1 MYIIGLISGTSM
13 DGCDAALVRFQD
25 GQIQLVHYLL
35 HPYPEALRQK
45 VVDCCSLERSNI
57 ALTCSLNVEL
67 GNWFAEAALAL
78 CQEAGVPPA
87 DIAAIGSHGQTV
99 WHIPFPEG
107 DFLPSTLQLGEP
119 AVIAWRTGVPVVAN
133 FRAMDMAAGGQGAPL
148 VPYPD
153 YLLYRGDRDLAL
165 QNLGGIGNV
174 TVLPANCRPEEVFA
188 FDTGPANMI
197 MDGFMRHFYGRP
209 YDEGGLEAA
218 RGQVRV
224 HILKEWMKIPYVDAP
239 PPKSTGRELYGDI
252 FIREAAATYRDVP
265 PEDLIATA
273 CAYTA
278 SSMRR
283 NYDLYV
289 FPRCP
294 GLSRIVLGGGGAF
307 NPVLH
312 QMIAAAFP
320 DCQVQTQEDLGFDS
334 DAKEAMA
341 FAIIARE
348 TLAHRPGNLP
358 SATGAARAVPLGS
371 ITWPPMNPVPGPGP
385 AHPGQYKTNQ
395 QKGGTP

>member
-25 GQIQLVHYLL
+25 GQIKLVHYLL

-45 VVDCCSLERSNI
+45 VVDCCSLKHSNI

-67 GNWFAEAALAL
+67 GHWFAEAARAL
-78 CQEAGVPPA
+78 CQAVGLPLSEVTA
-87 DIAAIGSHGQTV
+87 IASHGQTV

-107 DFLPSTLQLGEP
+107 DFVPSTLQLGEP
-119 AVIAWRTGVPVVAN
+119 AVIAYETGVQVVSGM
-133 FRAMDMAAGGQGAPL
+133 RAMDMAAGGQGAPL
-148 VPYPD
+148 VPFAE
-153 YLLYRGDRDLAL
+153 YLLYRGPKDIAL

-174 TVLPANCRPEEVFA
+174 TVLPAHCRPEEVFA

-197 MDGFMRHFYGRP
+197 MDGFARRFFGQP
-209 YDEGGLEAA
+209 YDAGGRHAA

-224 HILKEWMKIPYVDAP
+224 HILKDWMAIPYVEAP
-239 PPKSTGRELYGDI
+239 PPKSTGRELYGDA
-252 FIREAAATYRDVP
+252 FIAQQAEKYQDTS
-265 PEDLIATA
+265 PEDLMATA

-278 SSMRR
+278 HSMRR
-283 NYDLYV
+283 NYELYV

-294 GLSRIVLGGGGAF
+294 DLKTIVLGGGGAH
-307 NPVLH
+307 NPVLRR
-312 QMIAAAFP
+312 MIAEQFP
-320 DCQVQTQEDLGFDS
+320 GCQVLTQEDLGFDS

-348 TLAHRPGNLP
+348 TLTGRPGNLP
-358 SATGAARAVPLGS
+358 SATGAARPVPLGS
-371 ITWPPMNPVPGPGP
+371 ITCPPGFLQP
-385 AHPGQYKTNQ
+385 ATNA
-395 QKGGTP
+395 P